1 LNKDKDIMKIIKEI
15 STYLIIVLI
24 VVLIRTFIITPV
36 RVNGNS
42 MKTTLFDR
50 EILLLTKGNR
60 NIKRFDII
68 VLKFDGER
76 LVKRV
81 VGLPGEHLKYVNNQL
96 YVNDNLIEDSF
107 SNSITS
113 SFDIKELGYEVIPDN
128 HYFVLGDNRSESK
141 DSRFFGMV
149 DIDDIVGKTKF
160 RLYPFKRIGMVK

>member
-1 LNKDKDIMKIIKEI
+1 MKIIKEI

-42 MKTTLFDR
+42 MKPTLFDR
-50 EILLLTKGNR
+50 EILLLTKNNR
-60 NIKRFDII
+60 NIKRFDVI
-68 VLKFDGER
+68 VLTFEGER

>member
-1 LNKDKDIMKIIKEI
+1 MKIIKEI

-42 MKTTLFDR
+42 MKPTLFDR
-50 EILLLTKGNR
+50 EILLLTKNNR

-68 VLKFDGER
+68 VLKFEGER

-96 YVNDNLIEDSF
+96 YINDNLIEDSY
-107 SNSITS
+107 SNAITI

>member
-1 LNKDKDIMKIIKEI
+1 MKIIKEI

-96 YVNDNLIEDSF
+96 YINDNLIEDSY
-107 SNSITS
+107 SNAITI

>member
-1 LNKDKDIMKIIKEI
+1 MKIIKEI

-96 YVNDNLIEDSF
+96 YVNDNLIEDLF

>member
-1 LNKDKDIMKIIKEI
+1 MKIIKEI

-42 MKTTLFDR
+42 MKPTLFDR
-50 EILLLTKGNR
+50 EILLLTKNNR

-68 VLKFDGER
+68 VLKFEGER

-107 SNSITS
+107 SNSITI

>member
-1 LNKDKDIMKIIKEI
+1 MKIIKEI

-50 EILLLTKGNR
+50 EILLLTKNNR

-68 VLKFDGER
+68 VLKFEGER

-107 SNSITS
+107 SNSITI

>member
-1 LNKDKDIMKIIKEI
+1 MKIIKEI

-107 SNSITS
+107 SNSITI

>member
-1 LNKDKDIMKIIKEI
+1 MKIIKEI

-42 MKTTLFDR
+42 MKPTLFDR

>member
-1 LNKDKDIMKIIKEI
+1 MKIIKEI

-42 MKTTLFDR
+42 MKPTLFDR
-50 EILLLTKGNR
+50 EILLLTKNNR

-68 VLKFDGER
+68 VLKFEGER

-96 YVNDNLIEDSF
+96 YINDNLIEDSY
-107 SNSITS
+107 SNAITI

-141 DSRFFGMV
+141 DSRFFGVV
-149 DIDDIVGKTKF
+149 DIDDVVGKTKF
-160 RLYPFKRIGMVK
+160 RLYPFKRIGIVK

>member
-1 LNKDKDIMKIIKEI
+1 MKIIKEI

-42 MKTTLFDR
+42 MKPTLFDR
-50 EILLLTKGNR
+50 EILLLTKNNR

-68 VLKFDGER
+68 VLKFEGER

>member
-1 LNKDKDIMKIIKEI
+1 MKIIKEI

-50 EILLLTKGNR
+50 EILLLTKDNR

>member
-1 LNKDKDIMKIIKEI
+1 MKIIKEI

-50 EILLLTKGNR
+50 EILLLTKNNR

-68 VLKFDGER
+68 VLKFEGER

>member
-1 LNKDKDIMKIIKEI
+1 M
-15 STYLIIVLI
+15 
-24 VVLIRTFIITPV
+24 
-36 RVNGNS
+36 
-42 MKTTLFDR
+42 
-50 EILLLTKGNR
+50 
-60 NIKRFDII
+60 
-68 VLKFDGER
+68 
-76 LVKRV
+76 
-81 VGLPGEHLKYVNNQL
+81 

>member
-1 LNKDKDIMKIIKEI
+1 MKIIKEI

-36 RVNGNS
+36 RVKGNS

-107 SNSITS
+107 SNSITI

>member
-1 LNKDKDIMKIIKEI
+1 MKIIKEI

-42 MKTTLFDR
+42 MKPTLFDR
-50 EILLLTKGNR
+50 EILLLTKNNR

-68 VLKFDGER
+68 VLKFEGER

-96 YVNDNLIEDSF
+96 YINDNLIEDSY
-107 SNSITS
+107 SNAITI
-113 SFDIKELGYEVIPDN
+113 SFDIKELGYEVVPDN

>member
-1 LNKDKDIMKIIKEI
+1 MKIIKEI

-50 EILLLTKGNR
+50 EILLLTKSNR

-107 SNSITS
+107 SNSITI

>member
-1 LNKDKDIMKIIKEI
+1 MKIIKEI

-50 EILLLTKGNR
+50 EILLLTKNNR

-107 SNSITS
+107 SNSITI

>member
-1 LNKDKDIMKIIKEI
+1 MKIIKEI